1 MNRKLEV
8 VCSPHTG
15 YCFGVKRAMTL
26 IEEGLSKNGLRI
38 YTIGDVIHNPQAVRK
53 LMEKGVIPVD
63 SMDELGAGDTL
74 IIRAHGVDP
83 SIRVQAEKM
92 GIKLIDTTCP
102 FVRKIQEYVEKMSME
117 ARQVIIIGDSSH
129 PEVKGI
135 AGRAEGGVI
144 IIDSQ
149 SDAMKVEGVQQA
161 GVVIQT
167 TYAREK
173 AMGIIEILR
182 RKIPDLRSYDTICQA
197 TTLRREATLE
207 LARSVDMMLV
217 VGGKRSSNT
226 KRLYKMCI
234 DSGIEARFI
243 ETSKEILPEWF
254 EKYRK
259 IGLATGTSTPEWVVS
274 DVLQRL
280 HEIAASI

>member
-1 MNRKLEV
+1 MNQKLEV

-26 IEEGLSKNGLRI
+26 IEEGLAKSELRI
-38 YTIGDVIHNPQAVRK
+38 YTIGDVIHNPQAVEK
-53 LMEKGVIPVD
+53 LREKGVVPVN
-63 SMDELGAGDTL
+63 SMKELRVGDTL
-74 IIRAHGVDP
+74 IVRAHGVDP
-83 SIRVQAEKM
+83 SIRIQAEEM
-92 GIKLIDTTCP
+92 GINLIDTTCP
-102 FVRKIQEYVEKMSME
+102 FVRKIQEHVEKMSME
-117 ARQVIIIGDSSH
+117 TRQVIIIGDSSH

-144 IIDSQ
+144 IIDSPAEA
-149 SDAMKVEGVQQA
+149 DEVEGVLQA

-173 AMGIIEILR
+173 AVEIIEVLR

-207 LARSVDMMLV
+207 LSRSVDMMLV
-217 VGGKRSSNT
+217 VGGKTSSNT
-226 KRLYKMCI
+226 KRLYKMCV

-243 ETSKEILPEWF
+243 ETSDEIMTEWF

-259 IGLATGTSTPEWVVS
+259 IGLATGTSTPEWVVN
-274 DVLQRL
+274 DVLRRL
-280 HEIAASI
+280 HEIAAII